1 MGEPT
6 AAEQRGGLVGREREC
21 GELERLLADARRGVS
36 RALVLRGEAGVG
48 KTSLLEHAVAAAGA
62 DGVLV
67 LRATGVEAE
76 SDLAFAGLYGLLRP
90 VVDKLDQLYEPQA
103 AALAG
108 ALGIAPSKD
117 PDRFLVSAA
126 ALGLIAAVA
135 DDQPVLCVIDDAQWL
150 DRPSADALVFAARRL
165 SAEPAAMLFGA
176 REGDR
181 PRFEA
186 PGLSELLLE
195 GVDQPSAAAL
205 LDLSARIAAPA
216 VRRRLLD
223 EASGN
228 PLALLELPAA
238 LTAGQLS
245 GTDPLPEAIPLTP
258 RLDIVFRERIER
270 LPESTQTVLLIA
282 ATDNTGDL
290 ATVLRAA
297 ERLELTAGAL
307 DPAERVGLIRTSDGV
322 ISFRHPLVRSA
333 LCDAAP
339 LGQRQRAHA
348 ALAGALSGDEHADRR
363 VWHLAMAT
371 LSGDEEVAAALEASA
386 RRAQRRAGHAS
397 AATAF
402 ERAAELTLEGGR
414 IVPRLASA
422 AQAAWDAG
430 QPDRA
435 RGLIARALPLA
446 DTAQRARLLYLQ
458 GLIEMRCGNMRDAA
472 ATLTAAAARQHR
484 PLADAS
490 RSSTTARRR
499 PPTRA
504 ISRG

>member
-6 AAEQRGGLVGREREC
+6 AAERRGGLVGREREC

-135 DDQPVLCVIDDAQWL
+135 DDQPVLCVIDDAHWL

-258 RLDIVFRERIER
+258 RLDTVFRERIER

-297 ERLELTAGAL
+297 ERLELT
-307 DPAERVGLIRTSDGV
+307 PA
-322 ISFRHPLVRSA
+322 RSI
-333 LCDAAP
+333 P
-339 LGQRQRAHA
+339 Q
-348 ALAGALSGDEHADRR
+348 S
-363 VWHLAMAT
+363 
-371 LSGDEEVAAALEASA
+371 ASA
-386 RRAQRRAGHAS
+386 
-397 AATAF
+397 
-402 ERAAELTLEGGR
+402 
-414 IVPRLASA
+414 
-422 AQAAWDAG
+422 
-430 QPDRA
+430 
-435 RGLIARALPLA
+435 
-446 DTAQRARLLYLQ
+446 
-458 GLIEMRCGNMRDAA
+458 
-472 ATLTAAAARQHR
+472 
-484 PLADAS
+484 
-490 RSSTTARRR
+490 
-499 PPTRA
+499 
-504 ISRG
+504 